1 MEPNVKP
8 PVENT
13 NLTSSVSDAEFDVL
27 LDNFREMMESK
38 KRVYVEDEWDN
49 IHGDMIHF

>member
-1 MEPNVKP
+1 MEPNVKT

-13 NLTSSVSDAEFDVL
+13 NQTNTVSDAEFDFL

-38 KRVYVEDEWDN
+38 NPVYVEDEWDN